1 MRYENTSDFANMR
14 NKYRLI
20 SRIASCDKEINE
32 EPKAKGSFLN
42 MMHVLIKIVPVQ
54 SIFRWKRFMAGEMDM
69 WRVQQAVNLATL
81 QASNVKLR
89 W

>member
-14 NKYRLI
+14 NKYIII
-20 SRIASCDKEINE
+20 SHIAPCDKEINE

-54 SIFRWKRFMAGEMDM
+54 CIFKWKRVMAGEMDVC
-69 WRVQQAVNLATL
+69 RVQQAANLATL
-81 QASNVKLR
+81 QTSDVKLR